1 MEDQMSPV
9 KTSINV
15 TAGLLILLAGVVL
28 MLLAAFDIG
37 SNDTVSLA
45 WLGAALA
52 FIGVKVP

>member
-1 MEDQMSPV
+1 MSPV